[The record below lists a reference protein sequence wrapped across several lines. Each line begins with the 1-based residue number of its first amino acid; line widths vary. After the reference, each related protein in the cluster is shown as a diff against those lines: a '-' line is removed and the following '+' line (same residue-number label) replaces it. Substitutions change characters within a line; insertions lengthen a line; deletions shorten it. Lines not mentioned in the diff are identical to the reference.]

1 MKKKTIT
8 IVTIVAALLGL
19 MTWTLASNK
28 KIIDANNEV
37 KSNQTVISVTVA
49 PTELKETN
57 AKLDLIATTQASKE
71 VNIASE
77 GSGKIVS
84 VNFKM
89 GEFVTKGKVLA
100 KIDDTYKK
108 LAYQNAD
115 LNYKKYKEDYE
126 RYQLLQKGQAISE
139 VQLRDIQLAFENAAI
154 QLQTAKKQW
163 DDTRIVAPFSGYI
176 TSQNTE
182 VGAFVNPGV
191 VIAGI
196 ADISNLKVVL
206 EVSES
211 TAYQLHQGQSV
222 TITSDVNAGKTYN
235 GTIAD
240 ISQKASASHTYPTEI
255 RIANNGKD
263 KLKAGTYV
271 NVRVNMGQNAK
282 ALMIP
287 RDAIVSSVKDPSV
300 YVVKNT
306 IARLVKINI
315 GRTISTSVEV
325 LSGLGEG
332 DVVVTNGQINLTDGA
347 KVSVI

>member
-1 MKKKTIT
+1 MKKRTIMIGL
-8 IVTIVAALLGL
+8 IVTVLLGA
-19 MTWTLASNK
+19 MFWTLVSNK
-28 KIIDANNEV
+28 KAIDASKEV
-37 KSNQTVISVTVA
+37 KTTQTDITVTVA
-49 PTELKETN
+49 ITTMKETSSN
-57 AKLDLIATTQASKE
+57 LDLVGTTQASKE

-84 VNFKM
+84 VYFKM
-89 GEFVTKGKVLA
+89 GEYVTKGKVLA

-115 LNYKKYKEDYE
+115 LNYKKCKEDYE
-126 RYQLLQKGQAISE
+126 RYQLLQKGQAISD
-139 VQLRDIQLAFENAAI
+139 VQLRDVQLAFENASI

-191 VIAGI
+191 IIAGI

-211 TAYQLHQGQSV
+211 IAYQLQQGQPV
-222 TITSDVNAGKTYN
+222 QITSDVNSGKAYS
-235 GTIAD
+235 GTIAE
-240 ISQKASASHTYPTEI
+240 ISQKASPAHTYPTEI
-255 RIANNGKD
+255 CIVNNGKN

-271 NVRVNMGQNAK
+271 NVNLKIGTNSK
-282 ALMIP
+282 ALLIP

-300 YVVKNT
+300 YVVKNKMVH
-306 IARLVKINI
+306 LVKISI
-315 GRTISTSVEV
+315 GRNISTSVEV
-325 LSGLGEG
+325 LSGLSEG
-332 DVVVTNGQINLTDGA
+332 DVVVTNGQINLTDGV

>member
-1 MKKKTIT
+1 MKKKTIL
-8 IVTIVAALLGL
+8 IVTIVSALLSL

-28 KIIDANNEV
+28 KTIDANKKV
-37 KSNQTVISVTVA
+37 KTNQSDIAVTVA
-49 PTELKETN
+49 PAEFIETN
-57 AKLDLIATTQASKE
+57 SSLDLVGTTQANKE

-89 GEFVTKGKVLA
+89 GEFVNKGKVLA

-108 LAYQNAD
+108 LAYQNAE
-115 LNYKKYKEDYE
+115 LNFKKSKEDYE

-139 VQLRDIQLAFENAAI
+139 VQLRDVQLAFENASI

-163 DDTRIVAPFSGYI
+163 DDTRVVAPFSGYI

-182 VGAFVNPGV
+182 IGAFVNPGV

-196 ADISNLKVVL
+196 ADISSLKVVL
-206 EVSES
+206 EISES
-211 TAYQLHQGQSV
+211 NAYQFKKGQPV
-222 TITSDVNAGKTYN
+222 TITSDVNSGKKYL

-255 RIANNGKD
+255 RIVNNGKD

-271 NVRVNMGQNAK
+271 NVCVNMGKNAK
-282 ALMIP
+282 GLLIP

-300 YVVKNT
+300 YVVKNS
-306 IARLVKINI
+306 IARLVKISI
-315 GRTISTSVEV
+315 GRNIASSVEV
-325 LSGLGEG
+325 LSGLSEN

>member
-1 MKKKTIT
+1 MKKKTIV
-8 IVTIVAALLGL
+8 IVTVIAALLGL

-28 KIIDANNEV
+28 KVIDANNEV
-37 KSNQTVISVTVA
+37 KSNQTDIAVTVA
-49 PTELKETN
+49 AADFQETSAN
-57 AKLDLIATTQASKE
+57 LDLVGTTQANKE

-89 GEFVTKGKVLA
+89 GEFVIKGKVLA

-108 LAYQNAD
+108 LAYQNAE
-115 LNYKKYKEDYE
+115 LNYKKSKEDFE
-126 RYQLLQKGQAISE
+126 RYQLLQKGQAISD
-139 VQLRDIQLAFENAAI
+139 VQMRDIQLAFENASI
-154 QLQTAKKQW
+154 QLQTARKQW

-196 ADISNLKVVL
+196 ADISSLKVVL
-206 EVSES
+206 DVSES
-211 TAYQLHQGQSV
+211 NAYQLRQGQSV
-222 TITSDVNAGKTYN
+222 TITSDVNSGKTYS
-235 GTIAD
+235 GTISD
-240 ISQKASASHTYPTEI
+240 ISQKASSAHTYPTEI
-255 RIANNGKD
+255 CILNNGKE
-263 KLKAGTYV
+263 KLKAGSYV
-271 NVRVNMGQNAK
+271 NVSVNMDQNTK

-306 IARLVKINI
+306 IARLVKISVGRNI
-315 GRTISTSVEV
+315 ATSVEV
-325 LSGLGEG
+325 LSGLNKG